1 MPIRNKHNRLISA
14 HEKEYLYRT
23 VFKTELKTIVKLI
36 IWAVIDA
43 YNSKTGQC
51 NPSASHIAIKINKSP
66 STVLKNLKEAQ
77 NSGFIKRTMRG
88 NVGKSNTYTIN
99 FDLLAGLRKD
109 KSRENSSAKN
119 GTQPIPNEEPTYSE
133 NGTQPIPNEEQTYS
147 DLGIE
152 PIPKEQH
159 EHSKE
164 HRKDSMNE
172 HKNITYENKEEYI
185 DSDKFYEDF
194 GHILN

>member
-1 MPIRNKHNRLISA
+1 MPVKNKHNRLISA
-14 HEKEYLYRT
+14 YEKEYLYRM
-23 VFKTELKTIVKLI
+23 VFKTELKTIVKQI

-51 NPSASHIAIKINKSP
+51 NPSASHIAKKINKSS

-77 NSGFIKRTMRG
+77 NSGFINRTSRG

-99 FDLLAGLRKD
+99 FDQLAEFRKAMSVKED
-109 KSRENSSAKN
+109 SSSKN
-119 GTQPIPNEEPTYSE
+119 GTQPIPNK
-133 NGTQPIPNEEQTYS
+133 EQTYS

-164 HRKDSMNE
+164 HRKESIKE
-172 HKNITYENKEEYI
+172 HKNITYQEKNEFI

-194 GHILN
+194 RHILH

>member
-99 FDLLAGLRKD
+99 FDLLAELRKD
-109 KSRENSSAKN
+109 KSRENSSSK
-119 GTQPIPNEEPTYSE
+119 

-172 HKNITYENKEEYI
+172 HKNITYEDKEEYI